1 MQRILK
7 LMLLL
12 TVIVACGSL
21 IAAPVQAGSSVRKI
35 VVFNDDVTDEARQAY
50 GQEWAKRGATVL
62 MDLPFMNSMVL
73 SVGKKITSKDL
84 ADDRRVKS
92 VEENNS
98 AQMGDE
104 TQIVKGQAVA
114 AGEGGSGEGGS
125 GEGGSGEGG
134 SGEGGSG
141 EGGSFLLPPFITKFR
156 DLNNDEY
163 PWGTIDAYDHSFD
176 PNQKVD
182 HMYYVGSWILD
193 DVLDD
198 MKDEHIRVAIFD
210 TGIDPYHPRLQG
222 AVKGGFDVVNMEPG
236 IPMDDNG
243 HGTHVAGTLC
253 GNDLGVAPGVELYMV
268 KVLDKKAE
276 GDVASLA
283 MALQWAISNQMDVVS
298 MSLAYKDD
306 LPAVRLAIESAS
318 AEGLIMVAAVG
329 NHFNWEDDDSQGG
342 SGEGGSGEG
351 GSGEGG
357 SGEGGSGEGGSGEGG
372 SGEGGSGEG
381 GSGEGGS
388 GEGGSGEGG
397 SGEGGSGE
405 GGSGEGGS
413 GEGGSISDVPAAN
426 PFPVMYPA
434 KYPEVIA
441 VSAHDVN
448 GVMADFSNDGPEIDI
463 WAPGVKIVST
473 IPGDGFGYASGTSM
487 ATPHVAGTVALM
499 LAINPTMSPES
510 IKKYLVYSA
519 DSGLLNAKTAVE
531 LVYRYNSV
539 QVAPAPI
546 DTQPVL
552 VTKTD
557 DDD

>member
-1 MQRILK
+1 
-7 LMLLL
+7 MLLL

-21 IAAPVQAGSSVRKI
+21 VVSPVQAGSSVRKI
-35 VVFNDDVTDEARQAY
+35 IVFNDDVSDEARQAY

-62 MDLPFMNSMVL
+62 MDLPFMNSMVV

-84 ADDRRVKS
+84 ANDPRVKS
-92 VEENNS
+92 VQENNS

-104 TQIVKGQAVA
+104 TKIVKGQAVA
-114 AGEGGSGEGGS
+114 A
-125 GEGGSGEGG
+125 
-134 SGEGGSG
+134 
-141 EGGSFLLPPFITKFR
+141 
-156 DLNNDEY
+156 
-163 PWGTIDAYDHSFD
+163 
-176 PNQKVD
+176 
-182 HMYYVGSWILD
+182 
-193 DVLDD
+193 
-198 MKDEHIRVAIFD
+198 
-210 TGIDPYHPRLQG
+210 
-222 AVKGGFDVVNMEPG
+222 
-236 IPMDDNG
+236 
-243 HGTHVAGTLC
+243 
-253 GNDLGVAPGVELYMV
+253 
-268 KVLDKKAE
+268 
-276 GDVASLA
+276 
-283 MALQWAISNQMDVVS
+283 
-298 MSLAYKDD
+298 
-306 LPAVRLAIESAS
+306 
-318 AEGLIMVAAVG
+318 
-329 NHFNWEDDDSQGG
+329 
-342 SGEGGSGEG
+342 
-351 GSGEGG
+351 
-357 SGEGGSGEGGSGEGG
+357 
-372 SGEGGSGEG
+372 
-381 GSGEGGS
+381 
-388 GEGGSGEGG
+388 GEGG

-539 QVAPAPI
+539 QVTPAPI